1 MKTRKRKPMA
11 VYWINLERSK
21 ERNQKMLELVKDP
34 AFDGMK
40 KQRVEAYDG
49 GDPKVEKKI
58 RTMIPIIPWTKKVTM
73 KEYACLLSHLKT
85 ILLFSKSNY
94 DYALVLEDD
103 ASLEYK
109 PYWKTT
115 FKECINGAPHD
126 WEILQFCFFG
136 KTLPRQLYS
145 PKHHYSTT
153 AYVISKKGAKN
164 LMKMYQSNYFNLD
177 PTLHPTADFYLY
189 QALKTYTYKYPFF
202 TFDNKDT
209 TIFNEK
215 ELSGRDKS
223 KQTLKKLLMH

>member
-1 MKTRKRKPMA
+1 MKTRKNRPMA

-21 ERNQKMLELVKDP
+21 DRHANMTQLLKDP
-34 AFDGMK
+34 VFDGMK
-40 KQRVEAYDG
+40 KTRIEAYDG
-49 GDPKVEKKI
+49 GDPTVEKKM
-58 RTMIPIIPWTKKVTM
+58 RSMIPMSEKATV

-94 DYALVLEDD
+94 EYALVLEDD

-109 PYWKTT
+109 PYWRTT
-115 FKECINGAPHD
+115 FMECIRGAPND

-145 PKHHYSTT
+145 PKQHYSTT

-164 LMKMYQSNYFNLD
+164 LMKMYRSNFFNLD
-177 PTLHPTADFYLY
+177 QTLRPTADAYLY
-189 QALKTYTYKYPFF
+189 KALKTYVYRYPFF
-202 TFDNKDT
+202 TFENKDT

-215 ELSGRDKS
+215 ELSGRGKS
-223 KQTLKKLLMH
+223 KQTLKKLLM